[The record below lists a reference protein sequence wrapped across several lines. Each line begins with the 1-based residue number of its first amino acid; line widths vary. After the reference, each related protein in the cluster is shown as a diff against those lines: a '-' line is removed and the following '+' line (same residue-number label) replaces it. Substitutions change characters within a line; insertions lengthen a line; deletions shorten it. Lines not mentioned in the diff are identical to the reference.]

1 MLSVIVPAYNEQE
14 NIPALAG
21 EVQGVLSG
29 AGIDYEMVIVDDGS
43 RDGTFAAIEAA
54 AAAEGR
60 VRGIR
65 LSRNFGKEAA
75 ILAGLEAAGG
85 DCCAVLDA
93 DLQHP
98 PEILPTMYRLW
109 EEGAMVVQGVK
120 QDRGREGWLYRL
132 SAALFYGFISRVTHI
147 DFRRASDY
155 KLLDR
160 KIVDILVALPEKTRF
175 FRGLSVYYG
184 FSQAE
189 VPFSVAPRKRG
200 VTNWRPA
207 GLLAYGLDSIS
218 AFTAFPLQLT
228 TGLGA
233 AMLLLFIALG
243 LQTLYNYASGRAV
256 EGFTTVILLLLF
268 IASSLSISMG
278 IIGHYVAKIYEE
290 VKARPSYIIEREIG
304 MKR

>member
-1 MLSVIVPAYNEQE
+1 MLSVIVPAYHEQE
-14 NIPALAG
+14 NIAVLVE
-21 EVQGVLSG
+21 EVQSALSA

-43 RDGTFAAIEAA
+43 RDGTFTAIEAA
-54 AAAEGR
+54 AVADDR
-60 VRGIR
+60 IRGLK

-120 QDRGREGWLYRL
+120 QDRGREGWLYRI
-132 SAALFYGFISRVTHI
+132 SAALFYGLISRVTKI
-147 DFRRASDY
+147 DFRGASDF

-160 KIVDILVALPEKTRF
+160 KIVDILIALPEKTRF

-184 FSQAE
+184 FPQAE
-189 VPFSVAPRKRG
+189 APFSVAPRKRG
-200 VTNWRPA
+200 STNWRPA
-207 GLLAYGLDSIS
+207 GLLSYGLDSIS
-218 AFTAFPLQLT
+218 AFTAFPLQIT

-233 AMLLLFIALG
+233 AMLLLFVVLG

-268 IASSLSISMG
+268 VASSLSISMG

-290 VKARPSYIIEREIG
+290 VKARPSYIIERETG
-304 MKR
+304 VKR